1 MFDLE
6 AELRKQPIFGTNSIA
21 EALPAV
27 TLARGIYGDENA
39 SCAPA
44 KTSRE
49 WRMFK
54 RRLRFSPQ
62 PLKRYYFDYF
72 DIRDGDAIA
81 SDEEGVEFPD
91 IKAAQDEAAQA
102 LADVARDV
110 TRGFGEDSPN
120 YRMSIEVRDGDGPVL
135 RAKLVLDF
143 VR

>member
-1 MFDLE
+1 
-6 AELRKQPIFGTNSIA
+6 
-21 EALPAV
+21 
-27 TLARGIYGDENA
+27 
-39 SCAPA
+39 
-44 KTSRE
+44 
-49 WRMFK
+49 MFK